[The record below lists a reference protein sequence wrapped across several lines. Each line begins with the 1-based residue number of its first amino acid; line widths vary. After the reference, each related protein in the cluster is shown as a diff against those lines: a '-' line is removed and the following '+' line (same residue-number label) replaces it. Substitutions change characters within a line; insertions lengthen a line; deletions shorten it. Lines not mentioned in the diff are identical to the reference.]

1 MNNVSLIGNLVGN
14 PELGTT
20 TAGKRFSK
28 FTVAISMNKEET
40 SFIPCVA
47 WNETAESIVK
57 FCKRGSKVGISGKI
71 NQRQYDNRDGA
82 RINVVEVI
90 VDRCDF
96 LTKLEQPKEEET
108 IKGENLAN
116 LNGDDLPF

>member
-1 MNNVSLIGNLVGN
+1 MIGNLVGN

-57 FCKRGSKVGISGKI
+57 FCKKGSKVGISGKL
-71 NQRQYDNRDGA
+71 NQRQYDNRDGV
-82 RINVVEVI
+82 RINVVEVV

-108 IKGENLAN
+108 IKGENLVN
-116 LNGDDLPF
+116 LNGEDLPF

>member
-20 TAGKRFSK
+20 NNGKHFSK
-28 FTVAISMNKEET
+28 FALAVNTGKDET

-57 FCKRGSKVGISGKI
+57 FCKKGSKVGVSGRI
-71 NQRQYDNRDGA
+71 NQRQYENKDGNKV
-82 RINVVEVI
+82 NVIEIFVE
-90 VDRCDF
+90 RCDF
-96 LTKLEQPKEEET
+96 LTKIELPKEDEE
-108 IKGENLAN
+108 IKGKNLAD
-116 LNGDDLPF
+116 LN